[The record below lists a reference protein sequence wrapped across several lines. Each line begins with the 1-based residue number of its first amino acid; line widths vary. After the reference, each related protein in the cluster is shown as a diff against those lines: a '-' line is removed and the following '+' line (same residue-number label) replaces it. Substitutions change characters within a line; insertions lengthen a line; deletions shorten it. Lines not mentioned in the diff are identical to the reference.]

1 MHQTVSTYHIMLC
14 LALPRI
20 ARVGSV
26 ARKCLQDLGG
36 ICGATLLRFIYGEV
50 CWKLSHA
57 LGAWYAIR
65 GKLPQN
71 HGLHVDVDAQT
82 KASQFSHVDISRG
95 WPVVVVGFFPQFE
108 MSEIFVPGDDV
119 VKAAPP
125 HMRRAIQPLP
135 EPPVLGVFSCGTC
148 GNQHT
153 KVGCFT
159 GEC

>member
-1 MHQTVSTYHIMLC
+1 MR
-14 LALPRI
+14 LALGMLSEANCLRI
-20 ARVGSV
+20 TACTSTWTRRQRLPNFLMLISAEVGQWS
-26 ARKCLQDLGG
+26 
-36 ICGATLLRFIYGEV
+36 
-50 CWKLSHA
+50 
-57 LGAWYAIR
+57 
-65 GKLPQN
+65 
-71 HGLHVDVDAQT
+71 
-82 KASQFSHVDISRG
+82 
-95 WPVVVVGFFPQFE
+95 VVGFFPQFE

>member
-1 MHQTVSTYHIMLC
+1 MLC

-95 WPVVVVGFFPQFE
+95 WPVVRCWFL
-108 MSEIFVPGDDV
+108 S
-119 VKAAPP
+119 
-125 HMRRAIQPLP
+125 
-135 EPPVLGVFSCGTC
+135 PV
-148 GNQHT
+148 
-153 KVGCFT
+153 
-159 GEC
+159 